1 MGPGPGFGEPPLF
14 FVIAASFVGLMVALV
29 FGKIIYRVLSTWMR
43 NNASPLRTAR
53 AKVIGKRSEVS
64 GGGNDTSVS
73 TWYFVAF
80 ELENE
85 DRVELPVRGDQ
96 FGILFENDQGM
107 LTWQGT
113 RFKGFDRVR

>member
-1 MGPGPGFGEPPLF
+1 MGPGFGEPPLF
-14 FVIAASFVGLMVALV
+14 FVIASSFIGLVVVLV
-29 FGKIIYRVLSTWMR
+29 FGTIIYRVLSTWMR
-43 NNASPLRTAR
+43 NNASPVLTAQ

-80 ELENE
+80 ELETG
-85 DRVELPVRGDQ
+85 DRVELPVNGNQ
-96 FGILFENDQGM
+96 FGILFENDRGK

-113 RFKGFDRVR
+113 RFKGFDRTR